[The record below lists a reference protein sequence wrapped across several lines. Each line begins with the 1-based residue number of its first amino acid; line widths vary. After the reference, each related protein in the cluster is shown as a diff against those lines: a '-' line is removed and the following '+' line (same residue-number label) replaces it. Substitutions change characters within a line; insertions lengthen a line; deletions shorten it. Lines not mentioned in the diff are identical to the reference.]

1 MFKLHRYK
9 KKTKKHGNGKQ
20 SKTKSVEETINSVK
34 KAGKRSLLSF
44 FSLRFE
50 QQRKE
55 KKEGEKKSTKAID
68 EAMKYQ

>member
-1 MFKLHRYK
+1 MEMENKA
-9 KKTKKHGNGKQ
+9 KQ
-20 SKTKSVEETINSVK
+20 SQLRKETINSVK

-55 KKEGEKKSTKAID
+55 KKEGEKKHKSNR
-68 EAMKYQ
+68 

>member
-1 MFKLHRYK
+1 MEMENKAK
-9 KKTKKHGNGKQ
+9 K
-20 SKTKSVEETINSVK
+20 KSVEETINSVK

-55 KKEGEKKSTKAID
+55 KKEGEKKAQK
-68 EAMKYQ
+68 Q